1 MAKWKVQRS
10 LSPLENIDDQ
20 GWDSDLDCRSFRHT
34 LRSLSPLALSDLD
47 FWDSRSLLKAQTSA
61 WSCLGLSGSSFQPKI
76 SSSQCVQK
84 HRDFLGMSKWSSA
97 SRLAPEGA
105 PRSHTSTEEL
115 GLRAALEESTT
126 RRAELVQKLC
136 EAKVHLDS
144 QTDLRKSRENQLQ
157 QSQSVSHIMEL
168 KQKQLSE
175 AVSALEQDKEA
186 AELSRFE
193 ESRRHGELQDKIL
206 QLEMD
211 ILMMRSN
218 LERRTS
224 PASPN
229 LKNPLS
235 RTLPVTKDDSL
246 RQGQKHAEEELKKL
260 REALRDAEERADD
273 LKYEKDDVLRQLH
286 SSKEGQQEALNQAEV
301 LTQRLSSSEQIQIEL
316 EDQVTESRSHLG
328 QMELERDLLSTKMR
342 RLEDS
347 LDDLKAKL
355 SAALMD
361 KDHLIQEKVE
371 LHQRVQALELQLQRE
386 QKGKQGFN
394 EQVYELHS
402 ELSQAKSQTNRQK
415 MDTILLKEE
424 LLSIKELNEKLSS
437 DLNKATERL
446 QVTLNQLYE
455 LEAEKLIQTNQI
467 TALENERLQLIGE
480 KEALRKVFDDGNQ
493 DENKELKVRCYQNR
507 ELQDSLEQENQNLQA
522 KCEDLE
528 KRVQVMEAE
537 NNNKE
542 EELQRMGAD
551 FEQEKGQLM
560 KVTAHWNE
568 RWLDVAMTLTSTQAE
583 LEKLKKQ
590 QQENDKVSLE
600 EMDGE
605 LVQVKA
611 ELQRVWDMLKIRDTQ
626 LEEQQQELQSAR
638 SKASEKCNEVQRLE
652 QILAEREQELKEK
665 AQDLKNQEIQRET
678 NKAVAQIQ
686 ISSQEHELLGNK
698 DLQAGEEVVTSDC
711 SPQDIESL
719 KAMLKE
725 SRRRAEQL
733 EQERDYALQK
743 LHHIRPPQQVKT
755 GKVSPPPETTKQRP
769 IGSALV
775 DPNQQRRLITE
786 QLKSLFKEREQ
797 HGDRSPVLPK
807 RPGLFENEVPN
818 AKSTMNQNAV
828 ESQGRKSQK
837 LEQEQDLQQ
846 GAAKESLFQTI
857 VSPGH
862 EKRSERGE
870 EKKQLNNL
878 KTHTNVISHRRKQT
892 LRARAQPS
900 GEKTFTTCVPHLQNL
915 LQERNQ
921 QGKSPPDSNDG
932 TFHARQI
939 EVCDSDEEDAEES
952 RMLLE

>member
-1 MAKWKVQRS
+1 MANWKVQRS
-10 LSPLENIDDQ
+10 LSPLENIGDR
-20 GWDSDLDCRSFRHT
+20 GWDADLDCRSFRHT

-47 FWDSRSLLKAQTSA
+47 FWDSRSLLKAQASA
-61 WSCLGLSGSSFQPKI
+61 WSCLGLSGSSYQPKI
-76 SSSQCVQK
+76 SSSQCAQK
-84 HRDFLGMSKWSSA
+84 HRDYLSMSKWSSA

-115 GLRAALEESTT
+115 GLRAAQEESTM
-126 RRAELVQKLC
+126 RRADLVQKLR
-136 EAKVHLDS
+136 EAKVHLDT

-157 QSQSVSHIMEL
+157 QSQSVSHFMEL
-168 KQKQLSE
+168 KHKQLSE

-211 ILMMRSN
+211 ILKMRSN
-218 LERRTS
+218 LERRTP

-235 RTLPVTKDDSL
+235 RTLPITKDDSL
-246 RQGQKHAEEELKKL
+246 RQGQKHAEEEIKKL
-260 REALRDAEERADD
+260 REALRDAEERTDD

-286 SSKEGQQEALNQAEV
+286 SSKEGQQEALNQADV
-301 LTQRLSSSEQIQIEL
+301 LKQRLSSSEQVQIEL
-316 EDQVTESRSHLG
+316 EDQVNESRSHLG

-347 LDDLKAKL
+347 LDDMKAML

-361 KDHLIQEKVE
+361 KDHLIQEKAE

-394 EQVYELHS
+394 EQVCELHS
-402 ELSQAKSQTNRQK
+402 ELSQAKSQANRQK

-446 QVTLNQLYE
+446 QVTLNQLHE

-467 TALENERLQLIGE
+467 TALETERLQLIGE
-480 KEALRKVFDDGNQ
+480 KEALRKNVDDGNQ
-493 DENKELKVRCYQNR
+493 DEIKELKVRCYQNR
-507 ELQDSLEQENQNLQA
+507 ELQDSLEQENKNLQA

-542 EELQRMGAD
+542 EELQRVGAE
-551 FEQEKGQLM
+551 FEQEKEQLK

-611 ELQRVWDMLKIRDTQ
+611 ELQRVCDMLKIRDTE
-626 LEEQQQELQSAR
+626 LEKQQQELQTAC
-638 SKASEKCNEVQRLE
+638 SKASQKSDEVQRLE
-652 QILAEREQELKEK
+652 QILAEREQELMIRREK
-665 AQDLKNQEIQRET
+665 AQDLKNLEIQRET
-678 NKAVAQIQ
+678 KKAVAQIQ
-686 ISSQEHELLGNK
+686 ISSQEQELLGNK

-711 SPQDIESL
+711 SHQDFESL

-725 SRRRAEQL
+725 SRSRAEQL
-733 EQERDYALQK
+733 EQERDHALQK
-743 LHHIRPPQQVKT
+743 LHDIRPPQQVKAGT
-755 GKVSPPPETTKQRP
+755 VSPPETRKQKP
-769 IGSALV
+769 IGSELV

-797 HGDRSPVLPK
+797 RGDRSSVLPK
-807 RPGLFENEVPN
+807 RPGLFENELPN
-818 AKSTMNQNAV
+818 AKSTKNQNAV

-837 LEQEQDLQQ
+837 LEQEQDLQE
-846 GAAKESLFQTI
+846 GAAKGSLFQTI
-857 VSPGH
+857 VSPGGT
-862 EKRSERGE
+862 KRSERGE
-870 EKKQLNNL
+870 EQKQLNNM
-878 KTHTNVISHRRKQT
+878 KTHSKI
-892 LRARAQPS
+892 AQP
-900 GEKTFTTCVPHLQNL
+900 
-915 LQERNQ
+915 
-921 QGKSPPDSNDG
+921 
-932 TFHARQI
+932 
-939 EVCDSDEEDAEES
+939 
-952 RMLLE
+952 M